1 MSRKHYLSALYHDLS
16 RHIFDF
22 AGTQFLAKQIY
33 PELFEDINP
42 EENLRDFFD
51 KYMPVEL
58 DGVWTISLT

>member
-1 MSRKHYLSALYHDLS
+1 MTYPATY
-16 RHIFDF
+16 FDF